1 MASRA
6 AWTGV
11 FLKQHC
17 LRYNLNLRG
26 SITADRCCRSPR
38 PWVPRYNPT
47 TPLVGYEIT
56 KDGVKRVLIMQ
67 KALTFT
73 WKTWILAV
81 PHVTCVRSVKQ
92 LLLT

>member
-1 MASRA
+1 MDRSFFDA
-6 AWTGV
+6 AL
-11 FLKQHC
+11 LKVSSKFARFHH
-17 LRYNLNLRG
+17 G
-26 SITADRCCRSPR
+26 RSLLSFPKDVG
-38 PWVPRYNPT
+38 PSYNPT

-56 KDGVKRVLIMQ
+56 KDGVNRVLIMQ
-67 KALTFT
+67 RALTFT

>member
-1 MASRA
+1 MAPRT

-11 FLKQHC
+11 FLTQHC

-38 PWVPRYNPT
+38 PWVPPYNPT

-56 KDGVKRVLIMQ
+56 KDGVNRVLIMQ
-67 KALTFT
+67 KGSHLHLENLDTG
-73 WKTWILAV
+73 
-81 PHVTCVRSVKQ
+81 RSSCDLRTQ
-92 LLLT
+92 R